1 MNYEQYE
8 YKIAL
13 AHNIE
18 LRGWPADLKFQSPS
32 KIMNVPDLIKI
43 RDSLLAKTCRW
54 VKLSHH
60 EAMEFAEKV
69 KQLEA
74 DGVITKKI
82 RKGRSDAGMK
92 RKRRTGKDKD
102 EGEDGDG
109 DEDEVQQTGEGGSQD
124 GNSGQEPQG
133 RLHKRRKTVSV
144 NQKDTTHKNARGHG
158 KKAKSFPSREFV
170 GDSGDE

>member
-18 LRGWPADLKFQSPS
+18 LRGWPAGLKFQSPS

-43 RDSLLAKTCRW
+43 RDSRLAKTCRW

-60 EAMEFAEKV
+60 ETMEFAEKV
-69 KQLEA
+69 KRLEA

-92 RKRRTGKDKD
+92 RKRRTGKGND
-102 EGEDGDG
+102 EGEDDDG
-109 DEDEVQQTGEGGSQD
+109 DEDEVQTGEGGSQD

-133 RLHKRRKTVSV
+133 RLYKRCKTASV
-144 NQKDTTHKNARGHG
+144 NQKDTRHKTARGHG
-158 KKAKSFPSREFV
+158 GKKVKSFPSREFV